1 MGVIRACS
9 VKHTFYDDNGHRH
22 SQKNDQNSK
31 KYKLQNKALKRFDDN
46 KSIFNQIKELM

>member
-1 MGVIRACS
+1 MFEPELLQKVGSIKS
-9 VKHTFYDDNGHRH
+9 KKKI